1 MKRHAFSF
9 DHPEQ
14 RVELA
19 SSRGRFRIQNQ
30 GLSVSGLTPES
41 AARWTL
47 ERQSPQVKQVQG
59 DGK

>member
-1 MKRHAFSF
+1 MTMHALAF

-19 SSRGRFRIQNQ
+19 SNRDRFRIQNQ
-30 GLSVSGLTPES
+30 GLDCFMTVPIL

-47 ERQSPQVKQVQG
+47 NQGQG
-59 DGK
+59 DAL